1 MDKAL
6 LDLASESV
14 FCSEPATTRFA
25 ETIKSSTLFAMAMGG
40 TILGSIALAYYS
52 LPERY
57 NNLVP
62 NAALLA
68 LLPIGMGA
76 GYLGAESKKDKN
88 SESFEL
94 AYSMKCNY
102 CSDDERCQNLYGP
115 EWECVD
121 GKCMEIV
128 EEENDED

>member
-14 FCSEPATTRFA
+14 FCSEPATIRFA
-25 ETIKSSTLFAMAMGG
+25 ETIKSSTLLAMAMGG
-40 TILGSIALAYYS
+40 TILGTAAFLYYS
-52 LPERY
+52 LPKRF
-57 NNLVP
+57 NKVP
-62 NAALLA
+62 VSALWA
-68 LLPIGMGA
+68 LPPLGVGI
-76 GYLGAESKKDKN
+76 GYLGAENKKDKN
-88 SESFEL
+88 SES
-94 AYSMKCNY
+94 YSMKCNY

-128 EEENDED
+128 EEENDDD

>member
-25 ETIKSSTLFAMAMGG
+25 ETIKSSTLLAMAMGG
-40 TILGSIALAYYS
+40 TILGGAALFYYS

-62 NAALLA
+62 DAALLA

-128 EEENDED
+128 EEEDDD

>member
-14 FCSEPATTRFA
+14 FCSEPATIRFA
-25 ETIKSSTLFAMAMGG
+25 ETIKSSTLLAMAMGG
-40 TILGSIALAYYS
+40 TILGTAAFLYYS
-52 LPERY
+52 LPKRF
-57 NNLVP
+57 NKVP
-62 NAALLA
+62 VSALWA
-68 LLPIGMGA
+68 LPPLGVGI
-76 GYLGAESKKDKN
+76 GYLGAENKKDKN

-128 EEENDED
+128 EEENDDD

>member
-25 ETIKSSTLFAMAMGG
+25 ETIKSSTLLAMAMGG
-40 TILGSIALAYYS
+40 TILGGAALFYYS
-52 LPERY
+52 LPERF
-57 NNLVP
+57 NKVP
-62 NAALLA
+62 VSALWA
-68 LLPIGMGA
+68 LPPLGVGI
-76 GYLGAESKKDKN
+76 GYLGAENKKDKN

-128 EEENDED
+128 EEEDDDD

>member
-25 ETIKSSTLFAMAMGG
+25 ETIKGSTLLAMAMGG
-40 TILGSIALAYYS
+40 TILGGAALFYYS
-52 LPERY
+52 LPERF
-57 NNLVP
+57 NKVP
-62 NAALLA
+62 VTALLA
-68 LLPIGMGA
+68 LPPIGVGIGYYGA
-76 GYLGAESKKDKN
+76 VGKKDKN

-115 EWECVD
+115 GWECVD

-128 EEENDED
+128 EEEDDD

>member
-25 ETIKSSTLFAMAMGG
+25 ETIKSSTLLAMAVGG
-40 TILGSIALAYYS
+40 TILGTAAILYYS
-52 LPERY
+52 LPKRY
-57 NNLVP
+57 NALVP
-62 NAALLA
+62 VPALVA
-68 LLPIGMGA
+68 LLPLGVGI

-128 EEENDED
+128 EEEDDD

>member
-14 FCSEPATTRFA
+14 FCSEPATIRFA
-25 ETIKSSTLFAMAMGG
+25 ETIKSSTLLAMAMGG
-40 TILGSIALAYYS
+40 TILGTAAFLYYS
-52 LPERY
+52 LPKRF
-57 NNLVP
+57 NKVP
-62 NAALLA
+62 VSALWA
-68 LLPIGMGA
+68 LPPLGVGI
-76 GYLGAESKKDKN
+76 GYLGAENKKDKN

-115 EWECVD
+115 ERERVD

-128 EEENDED
+128 EEEDDD